1 MPITNSSLTGVTL
14 SVTSGNPPALVG
26 TQTISVSGAS
36 VGANSVKITEPNIL
50 AKINSGDTI
59 TPSLQLNYASGLS
72 VVSTA
77 GTPFT
82 IPPLIFAYYPFDSNG
97 NDASTNNNH
106 LINYNIVTFNTSN
119 RKQGTGAASFNGS
132 NYFEISNDG
141 RFSPDNF
148 SIACWI
154 KPVNS
159 AGNYQTIAS
168 CRGGFSPNVS
178 GWMIYITPNNS
189 LQFWTGSS
197 STSGWSGVDEN
208 LYSNF
213 GNLNTWVHIAF
224 TFTKASGSLVVYIN
238 GSSTTNV
245 SRSYTNTT
253 NNSLRI
259 GAGANEQLAN
269 FFLGNGTLL
278 DDFQF
283 YNKVLSASEVSS
295 LFAGSL

>member
-1 MPITNSSLTGVTL
+1 MPVSSTLTALFLKAYSGTHPNVVTHGIESIPVSSLT
-14 SVTSGNPPALVG
+14 S
-26 TQTISVSGAS
+26 
-36 VGANSVKITEPNIL
+36 GANSIRITEQSIL
-50 AKINSGDTI
+50 NAIQSGVTINT
-59 TPSLQLNYASGLS
+59 SLLCEKYNGLS
-72 VVSTA
+72 VVEVA
-77 GTPFT
+77 GAPFT
-82 IPPLIFAYYPFDSNG
+82 IPSPIVAYYPLDSNG
-97 NDASTNNNH
+97 DDASTNNNH
-106 LINYNIVTFNTSN
+106 LINYNIVTFNTSD

-154 KPVNS
+154 KPVNR
-159 AGNYQTIAS
+159 AGNYQSIAS
-168 CRGGFSPNVS
+168 CRSGFSPNLS
-178 GWMIYITPNNS
+178 GWMIYIAPNNS
-189 LQFWTGSS
+189 LQFWTGN
-197 STSGWSGVDEN
+197 TSGWSGANEN
-208 LYSNF
+208 LFSEF

-245 SRSYTNTT
+245 SRSYANTT
-253 NNSLRI
+253 NNCLRI
-259 GAGANEQLAN
+259 GAGATEQNAQ

-278 DDFQF
+278 DEFRF